1 MIVDSFENLS
11 LYFSSVAGL
20 DKAAKFLCDFA
31 KGEIKNGRYDI
42 DGDKVYANV
51 STYSPKEFSS
61 DMLFEAHRKYID
73 LQAVIAG
80 GERIDWA
87 PLGSLKEESE
97 EYSKGGDAAFYS
109 GDAHINVCLKAGEFA
124 LLLPDDAHKPCI
136 HSDFDS
142 VTKAVIKIAVEG

>member
-11 LYFSSVAGL
+11 LYFSSVSGL
-20 DKAAKFLCDFA
+20 DKAAEFLCAFA
-31 KGEIKNGRYDI
+31 NGEIKDGHYDI
-42 DGDKVYANV
+42 DGDRIFANV
-51 STYSPKEFSS
+51 SSYSPTELRD

-73 LQAVIAG
+73 LQAVLAG

-87 PLGSLKEESE
+87 PLSTLSEERE

-109 GDAHINVCLKAGEFA
+109 GDAHINVRLKAGEFV
-124 LLLPDDAHKPCI
+124 LLLPSDAHKPCI
-136 HSDFDS
+136 NSGFET

>member
-1 MIVDSFENLS
+1 MIVDRFENLP
-11 LYFSSVAGL
+11 LYFSSVSGL

-31 KGEIKNGRYDI
+31 NGEIKDGHYDI

-51 STYSPKEFSS
+51 STYSPKEFDY

-87 PLGSLKEESE
+87 PLTGLEQQSE

-109 GDAHINVCLKAGEFA
+109 GNAHINVCLAAGEFA
-124 LLLPDDAHKPCI
+124 LLLPEDAHKPCI
-136 HSDFDS
+136 KSGFDT
-142 VTKAVIKIAVEG
+142 VTKAVIKIAVED